1 MARQVVDNPKE
12 LEGLR
17 VVQDGE
23 EIYNAII
30 NGESVMHWEAGN
42 SMFPFL
48 MHLEY
53 CKISPIKKEDV
64 VAGMPVFC
72 HFYYRNEEGNVAD
85 LYMVHRCTE
94 VVKRDGEYY
103 FRIDGTDN
111 THFGWTSD
119 VYGVAESTNIF
130 QDEKAL
136 WG

>member
-1 MARQVVDNPKE
+1 MEKQIVNEPKE

-23 EIYNAII
+23 EIYKAIT
-30 NGESVMHWEAGN
+30 NGESVMHYEFGN
-42 SMFPFL
+42 SLFPIL
-48 MHLEY
+48 KSGEY

-72 HFYYRNEEGNVAD
+72 HFYYRNEEGQVAD
-85 LYMVHRCTE
+85 MYMVHRCTE
-94 VVKRDGEYY
+94 VVKRDGEFY
-103 FRIDGTDN
+103 FRIDGTDG
-111 THFGWTSD
+111 THFGWTKD
-119 VYGVAESTNIF
+119 VSGVAESTNIF